1 MLTEAAIKE
10 ALSKVN
16 DPELKLDIVTLEL
29 IYGIKILDNNK
40 AWVKMTFTTPGCPYG
55 PALLEDVK
63 AACIEAG
70 ASDCEIELTFDPPWQ
85 PSEDVKWAMG
95 AFSPWSH

>member
-1 MLTEAAIKE
+1 MLTEEKLKE
-10 ALSKVN
+10 ALSKVH
-16 DPELKLDIVTLEL
+16 DPELRIDIITLEL
-29 IYGIKILDNNK
+29 VYDMKILENNK
-40 AWVKMTFTTPGCPYG
+40 AWIKMTFTTPGCPYG
-55 PALLEDVK
+55 PALLEAVK
-63 AACIEAG
+63 EACTEAG

>member
-1 MLTEAAIKE
+1 MLTAELVKE
-10 ALSKVN
+10 ALRKVN

-29 IYGIKILDNNK
+29 IYDIKVTDDKVWI
-40 AWVKMTFTTPGCPYG
+40 KMTFTTPGCPYG

-63 AACIEAG
+63 LACREIG
-70 ASDCEIELTFDPPWQ
+70 ASDCEIELTFDPPWT
-85 PSEDVKWAMG
+85 PSEDVRWSMG

>member
-1 MLTEAAIKE
+1 MLTEDIIKN

-29 IYGIKILDNNK
+29 VYEIKILENDK

-55 PALLEDVK
+55 PALLEAVEE
-63 AACIEAG
+63 ACKEAG
-70 ASDCEIELTFDPPWQ
+70 ASEAEIELTFDPPWQ
-85 PSEDVKWAMG
+85 PSEDVRWAMG

>member
-1 MLTEAAIKE
+1 MLTLETLKQ

-29 IYGIKILDNNK
+29 IYDMKILEGDK
-40 AWVKMTFTTPGCPYG
+40 AWIKMTFTTPGCPYG

-63 AACIEAG
+63 LACKEAG
-70 ASDCEIELTFDPPWQ
+70 AVDSEIELTFDPPWT
-85 PSEDVKWAMG
+85 PSEDVRWAMG